1 MRSSRFTESN
11 IKDAVLDRLAVNQ
24 FTVAEDTL
32 EQRPDVFRQAHHPP
46 LIERYNRLDGTAC
59 TRLRATPRRCL
70 FFLCH
75 RVYT

>member
-32 EQRPDVFRQAHHPP
+32 EQVRMLSATPSLRD
-46 LIERYNRLDGTAC
+46 LDGTAC
-59 TRLRATPRRCL
+59 TRLRATPRRL
-70 FFLCH
+70 MKTIEND
-75 RVYT
+75 RSQ